1 MSAHDEAVAAAAHI
15 LRAEWFQHCGKRLFI
30 RVAIRIC
37 APIITAY
44 LSHLRAAGL
53 VVARV
58 PKNRTMPGPMGTE
71 AAFDYASGWN
81 ACRAAM
87 LEGDKP

>member
-1 MSAHDEAVAAAAHI
+1 MSARDVIAKFHSEAGQVGTRQYAIADHI
-15 LRAEWFQHCGKRLFI
+15 L
-30 RVAIRIC
+30 
-37 APIITAY
+37 Y
-44 LSHLRAAGL
+44 HLRAAGF

-58 PKNRTMPGPMGTE
+58 PKKRAMPGAMGTE

-81 ACRAAM
+81 ACRTAM